1 MEATCIV
8 CGKEI
13 PKPKSG
19 RASKKYCSTACYQK
33 DYREKNDK
41 ILKEKS
47 REKRRI
53 RLEEEWKTKDSIF
66 CAVCGEKIE
75 FSIPQR
81 TIYCSDSCLE
91 KNYLA
96 EHEKRRR
103 DGYRKEYDNNISN
116 KERANKLRRERH
128 PDKKAYSK
136 RLTRISCLYGLTEE
150 DYVNMMDSQK
160 GMCKICKKSL
170 DKISVD
176 HCHTTG
182 IVRGLL
188 CSNCNCAIGLFEED
202 VSILESAIEYIKTFK

>member
-81 TIYCSDSCLE
+81 TVYCSDSCLE
-91 KNYLA
+91 KSYLA

-103 DGYRKEYDNNISN
+103 NESGDLLSPE
-116 KERANKLRRERH
+116 EEQE
-128 PDKKAYSK
+128 
-136 RLTRISCLYGLTEE
+136 LTKFEVKNAQNRDVIGSTSENEE
-150 DYVNMMDSQK
+150 V
-160 GMCKICKKSL
+160 
-170 DKISVD
+170 
-176 HCHTTG
+176 T
-182 IVRGLL
+182 
-188 CSNCNCAIGLFEED
+188 FEVEQP
-202 VSILESAIEYIKTFK
+202 SAMNVGNEEENFNYE